1 MTYELLVSPAKN
13 ASQLQISMAAEHLGR
28 VPDTH
33 TTTDESSAQRFFFVD
48 DRLRPSGITNNAS
61 RIGEGVRL
69 VLNLTPEER
78 AEFRRTALE
87 GVRFSL
93 APPSVPVMA
102 EPPAEPAVGSPAPL
116 VMQNVMLESDFKYT

>member
-1 MTYELLVSPAKN
+1 
-13 ASQLQISMAAEHLGR
+13 MATEDLGR

-33 TTTDESSAQRFFFVD
+33 TTTDESSGQRFFFVD
-48 DRLRPSGITNNAS
+48 DRLRPSGTTNYAS
-61 RIGEGVRL
+61 RSGEVRL

-102 EPPAEPAVGSPAPL
+102 EPTAESAAPS
-116 VMQNVMLESDFKYT
+116 VMLESDFKYT